1 MKNQNQINSAK
12 ELAKMAQDYIL
23 LAQIEGKL
31 KNLDNKEAIS
41 TRLDELTKEINA
53 TSKEL

>member
-31 KNLDNKEAIS
+31 KSLDNKEAIS